1 MFDDFD
7 DPETK
12 LLIFSPLIITFLLLT
27 FALIFGN
34 NKENDTLNKNEECK
48 EYENVEI
55 LKCIDEDIGRCNEY
69 IKTTQKVCKER

>member
-7 DPETK
+7 DFETK
-12 LLIFSPLIITFLLLT
+12 LLVFSPLIIVILALI

-69 IKTTQKVCKER
+69 IKTTKKVCK